1 MKKSTWVTALLIAAV
16 TAVGAFGVTHG
27 NAAPALS
34 SSLTGDSDLA
44 AEAAPYLSGVRD
56 RVSICVWEDGRF
68 TSAGFGADANT
79 RYEIGSITKTFTGML
94 LADAVARDEVD
105 IDDPVGR
112 YLPLDDA
119 PVASVTLRE
128 LAAHTSGLGEWGDD
142 ERDDTWMRWWV
153 EDIRGDTIHNLDL
166 EALYDRAR
174 TDSLSTR
181 GEYRYSNI
189 GFALLGH
196 ALAEAAGISY
206 DTLLQERVLGPGGM
220 SDSGLTSDTDRN
232 AQRGYRADGRA
243 APPWRLGAYAPSGGV
258 YSTVT
263 DLCQYAVRLIDTH
276 ESDAAETDVDV
287 LGTVMAGTDLGW
299 DVSEEGDSFVLS
311 KTGQTGGFQSV
322 VALAPSASRVVVA
335 LTSTANDLDPLV
347 QALLEGGR

>member
-16 TAVGAFGVTHG
+16 IAVGALGVTHG

-34 SSLTGDSDLA
+34 SSLTGDSGLA
-44 AEAAPYLSGVRD
+44 AEATPYLSGVRD

-68 TSAGFGADANT
+68 TTAGFGADANT

-174 TDSLSTR
+174 TDSLTTR

-196 ALAEAAGISY
+196 TLAEAAGVSY
-206 DTLLQERVLGPGGM
+206 DTLLHERVLGPASM
-220 SDSGLTSDTDRN
+220 SNSGLISDTDRN
-232 AQRGYRADGRA
+232 AQRGYRANGRA
-243 APPWRLGAYAPSGGV
+243 APPWRLGAYAPSGGA

-263 DLCQYAVRLIDTH
+263 DLCQYAGGLIDMH
-276 ESDAAETDVDV
+276 DSEAAETDVDV
-287 LGTVMAGTDLGW
+287 LGIVMAGTGLGW
-299 DVSEEGDSFVLS
+299 DVSEEGDSFVVS
-311 KTGQTGGFQSV
+311 KTGQTGGFRAA
-322 VALAPSASRVVVA
+322 VALDPSASRVVVVLA
-335 LTSTANDLDPLV
+335 NTANDLDPLV